1 MFRKPET
8 RKRKRGRDLP
18 MQHLGENNTYETLW
32 NGFKEALTI
41 RLLDSLAGETKENC
55 ELLQSF
61 LMEMENSEQKLLG
74 LSKSNRSLF
83 IYNLLEDVHH
93 E

>member
-1 MFRKPET
+1 
-8 RKRKRGRDLP
+8 
-18 MQHLGENNTYETLW
+18 MQHLGENNMYETLW

-41 RLLDSLAGETKENC
+41 RLLDSLAGETKEDC

-74 LSKSNRSLF
+74 QHESNRSSF
-83 IYNLLEDVHH
+83 IYNLLEDIHD

>member
-1 MFRKPET
+1 M
-8 RKRKRGRDLP
+8 
-18 MQHLGENNTYETLW
+18 YEILW
-32 NGFKEALTI
+32 NGFKEAVTI
-41 RLLDSLAGETKENC
+41 RLLDAMAGETKEDC

-74 LSKSNRSLF
+74 LSKSNGSLF
-83 IYNLLEDVHH
+83 IYNLLGDVHH